1 MPTRRPPAPWAL
13 LAACL
18 GLLLPAVPARAAEP
32 AQPGT
37 FQPLTVED
45 ASPIERGQAEAALAF
60 RWDHVEEGDDLFE
73 ARPRL
78 KLGALPGL
86 ELELA
91 APYRFGDEGEGDLR
105 ASAQYALTRGG
116 GALPALGVEMGV
128 TRTYGSRRDTEAEL
142 KALATQPLTRQGGSG
157 PSLHLNLSWLR
168 LFDAGPAERGDRYA
182 AVVGYSQP
190 VGQDTALVLDLAREQ
205 ERGEGRETNIAE
217 AGLRRRLPGDLV
229 LSAGAGLGLDADS
242 PDFRMVVGLQHSF
255 SLF

>member
-128 TRTYGSRRDTEAEL
+128 TRTYGSRQGHGGGAQGARDAAADPPGRERAEPAPEPL
-142 KALATQPLTRQGGSG
+142 LAAPAR
-157 PSLHLNLSWLR
+157 R
-168 LFDAGPAERGDRYA
+168 RAGR
-182 AVVGYSQP
+182 
-190 VGQDTALVLDLAREQ
+190 
-205 ERGEGRETNIAE
+205 EGRP
-217 AGLRRRLPGDLV
+217 LRRRGRLQPAGRAGHGPGPRPRARAG
-229 LSAGAGLGLDADS
+229 SAGRGGRRTS
-242 PDFRMVVGLQHSF
+242 PRRACGGGSPATW
-255 SLF
+255 S